1 MEVGGIGAGNPSVN
15 LYGVH
20 AARNEKGKAETA
32 AKSTNKS
39 EPTDVVSISREAG
52 AQRAET
58 KPPVEAA
65 PKAAKPEAT
74 QGNVP
79 SVKSALRAESGSGD
93 TDNDGDGRGGRIN
106 VRV

>member
-1 MEVGGIGAGNPSVN
+1 MEVGGIGAGNPGVN

-20 AARNEKGKAETA
+20 AARSERGKAEAA
-32 AKSTNKS
+32 AKNANKS
-39 EPTDVVSISREAG
+39 DPADVSISREAG

-65 PKAAKPEAT
+65 SKAAKPEAP

-79 SVKSALRAESGSGD
+79 SAKSALRAESGSGD

-106 VRV
+106 LRV

>member
-1 MEVGGIGAGNPSVN
+1 MVVGGVGAGNPGVN

-20 AARNEKGKAETA
+20 AARSGGGKAEVA
-32 AKSTNKS
+32 AKGANTS
-39 EPTDVVSISREAG
+39 ESADVVSISRDAG

-65 PKAAKPEAT
+65 PKAAKQEGA

-79 SVKSALRAESGSGD
+79 SAKSALRAESGSGD
-93 TDNDGDGRGGRIN
+93 TDGDGDGRGGRIN
-106 VRV
+106 LRV